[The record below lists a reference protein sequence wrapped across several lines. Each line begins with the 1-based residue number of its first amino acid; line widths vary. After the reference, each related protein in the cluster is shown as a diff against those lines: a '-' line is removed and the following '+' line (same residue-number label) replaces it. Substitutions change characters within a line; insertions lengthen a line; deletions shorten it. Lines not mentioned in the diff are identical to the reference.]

1 MQRMSH
7 PGWMIVSFLT
17 ELLGSYG
24 GFGKLPPSHNPAFSR
39 PACANDTE
47 VIDNLLKDSYNKHYI
62 PAYPVHVRVDMWVQ
76 EVTAVSELTQD
87 FEIDLYINEF
97 WEDPALTFDYMN
109 PCKSNITFDD
119 NVLQKLWIPNTCFI
133 NSKMAA
139 IHESPF
145 RNIFLMIFSNSTV
158 WTNYRMKVTGPCDMN
173 LKRFPFD
180 QQKCFLTFES
190 FNHNIGEVRM
200 EWNQPYP
207 VMLLKQIELPDFVL
221 INFSVIAIEQVRME
235 VETSLIPVMLLKQI
249 ELPDFVL
256 INFSVIAIE
265 QLTVAF
271 VFKRRYGWYILQGY
285 IPTYVLD
292 GRLFQFNLSA
302 AIHRQ
307 LRDHLHLLDILLPR
321 VEGYSGPNN
330 ARPMTFQFGSII
342 RNLPRVSYIKAID
355 VWMLSGM
362 MFIFLSLLELAV
374 VGFMSRNEGN
384 SGGSTRRGMTGTS
397 TKKWPQGTEYG
408 DDLGWKEMPSPRIG
422 LKQFWVDRQCMLN
435 RSNSRAEVPPN
446 SIIAPEKPFGEFR
459 RRSRPSFAR
468 NSGASSPYPSDGS
481 PLHHHRPMTPSSA
494 QLADFRHPSIMDQ
507 HPQHSIGGAG
517 GVMSASYGI
526 DRYPPAFGEEPQAQP
541 PPLLNL
547 RMAPRQLQHERSVS
561 RTRGR
566 RRGPRHFLRAAWR
579 SVKSIT
585 PEQVDKYSAIFF
597 PTAYFIFNFGYWGYY
612 LSELSSV
619 DEVNIV

>member
-1 MQRMSH
+1 MQKMSH

-221 INFSVIAIEQVRME
+221 INFSVIAIEQ
-235 VETSLIPVMLLKQI
+235 
-249 ELPDFVL
+249 
-256 INFSVIAIE
+256 
-265 QLTVAF
+265 LTVAF

-285 IPTYVLD
+285 IPTYVTIFISWISFYL
-292 GRLFQFNLSA
+292 GSR
-302 AIHRQ
+302 AIPARTM
-307 LRDHLHLLDILLPR
+307 LGVNSLL
-321 VEGYSGPNN
+321 
-330 ARPMTFQFGSII
+330 AMTFQ
-342 RNLPRVSYIKAID
+342 NLPRVSYIKAID

-384 SGGSTRRGMTGTS
+384 SGGSTRRGTTGTS
-397 TKKWPQGTEYG
+397 AKKWPQGTEYG

-422 LKQFWVDRQCMLN
+422 LKQFWMDRQCMLN

-446 SIIAPEKPFGEFR
+446 SIIAAPEKPFGEFR

-481 PLHHHRPMTPSSA
+481 PLHHHRPMTPSSSH
-494 QLADFRHPSIMDQ
+494 LADFRHPSIMDH

-526 DRYPPAFGEEPQAQP
+526 DQYPPAFGEEPQAQP
-541 PPLLNL
+541 PTLLNL

>member
-1 MQRMSH
+1 MLRMSH

-17 ELLGSYG
+17 ELLSSYG
-24 GFGKLPPSHNPAFSR
+24 GFGKLPPSHNPAFSSR
-39 PACANDTE
+39 HACANDTE

-62 PAYPVHVRVDMWVQ
+62 PSYPVHVRVDMWVQ

-109 PCKSNITFDD
+109 PCKTNISFDD
-119 NVLQKLWIPNTCFI
+119 KVLQKLWIPNTCFI
-133 NSKMAA
+133 NSKMAQ

-145 RNIFLMIFSNSTV
+145 RNIFLMIFSNSTI

-190 FNHNIGEVRM
+190 FNYNIGEVRM

-221 INFSVIAIEQVRME
+221 INFSVIAIEQIYPAGKHIK
-235 VETSLIPVMLLKQI
+235 T
-249 ELPDFVL
+249 
-256 INFSVIAIE
+256 
-265 QLTVAF
+265 
-271 VFKRRYGWYILQGY
+271 RRYGWYILQGY
-285 IPTYVLD
+285 IPTYVTIFISWISFYL
-292 GRLFQFNLSA
+292 GSR
-302 AIHRQ
+302 AIPARTM
-307 LRDHLHLLDILLPR
+307 LGVNSLL
-321 VEGYSGPNN
+321 
-330 ARPMTFQFGSII
+330 AMTFQFGSII

-374 VGFMSRNEGN
+374 VGFMSRNDGN
-384 SGGSTRRGMTGTS
+384 SGGGTRRSGGTGG
-397 TKKWPQGTEYG
+397 TKRWHQQRGGEY
-408 DDLGWKEMPSPRIG
+408 DDEMDWKEMPSPRVG
-422 LKQFWVDRQCMLN
+422 LKQFWVDRQCTLN
-435 RSNSRAEVPPN
+435 RTNSRTEAPN
-446 SIIAPEKPFGEFR
+446 SVTAAQTKTLGDFR
-459 RRSRPSFAR
+459 RRSRPSFAP
-468 NSGASSPYPSDGS
+468 NSVSSSPRPSDGS
-481 PLHHHRPMTPSSA
+481 PLHQLRPMTPSLA
-494 QLADFRHPSIMDQ
+494 HLADFRHPSSIDHQ
-507 HPQHSIGGAG
+507 HNAQHSLGAAFS
-517 GVMSASYGI
+517 V
-526 DRYPPAFGEEPQAQP
+526 DQYPPAFGTESQQQAMPTP
-541 PPLLNL
+541 PMPNL
-547 RMAPRQLQHERSVS
+547 RMVPRQMLHERSVS
-561 RTRGR
+561 RTRSERPR
-566 RRGPRHFLRAAWR
+566 RCGPRQFVRAICR